1 MPLKIY
7 LFAIMK
13 IFEVAYLPPTLNF
26 DASNATFFYQ
36 LLFVFITEK
45 HVRFGILG
53 HKVAEDGGT

>member
-26 DASNATFFYQ
+26 DASNATFLSIIVCFY
-36 LLFVFITEK
+36 
-45 HVRFGILG
+45 H
-53 HKVAEDGGT
+53 